1 MMTKTETELLISQ
14 WGTDPRP
21 PVHRHPWDLRNDAFG
36 EDRATRAALR
46 ILPDLGWALA
56 ERLAG
61 SRHPCPILKRW
72 DVRWIRAAKNI
83 HTGGVI
89 ATKHLREVEGADPA
103 WTACQ
108 PIAPSSSGSNT
119 NLLNP

>member
-1 MMTKTETELLISQ
+1 MTKTESELLIFQ

-21 PVHRHPWDLRNDAFG
+21 PVHRNPWELRNDAFG
-36 EDRATRAALR
+36 EERAALR
-46 ILPDLGWALA
+46 IRPDLGWALA

-61 SRHPCPILKRW
+61 ARHPCPILKRW
-72 DVRWIRAAKNI
+72 DDRWIRAARNF

-89 ATKHLREVEGADPA
+89 PPSTFGRWKGRILLGRLAS
-103 WTACQ
+103 
-108 PIAPSSSGSNT
+108 PIAPPSSGSNT